1 MKLLLPRPALRWHG
15 VQRRNPGTFIIF
27 VAWNLLS
34 SITNCCHSPRER
46 EREIEKDKKQVSQ
59 SVRQTGRSRYN
70 LLMRGN
76 KMTKFPKSP
85 PPLYCTR
92 QEKRIYAGI
101 ALYATRN
108 AIRPQ
113 KKPQSKTINNIII
126 HHDQTYTWHHSFA
139 MFSYLY
145 YQFDRIDWVDLHKS
159 ALLLRLYT

>member
-1 MKLLLPRPALRWHG
+1 MVYREETREHLSFLSHG
-15 VQRRNPGTFIIF
+15 IYSRQLQIVVT
-27 VAWNLLS
+27 V
-34 SITNCCHSPRER
+34 RER

-59 SVRQTGRSRYN
+59 SERQTGRSRYN

-92 QEKRIYAGI
+92 QEKRIYAGN